1 MSTDAGKKVQALIDR
16 LRTRNQTVS
25 FAESCTGGLLSAT
38 LSAVAGVSDI
48 YLGSIVSYSYQ
59 AKVDLLGVSWNVL
72 RVEGAVSDRVA
83 RQMARGAR
91 EKLKSDWSV
100 SITGIAGP
108 TGGTP
113 EKPVGTVWF
122 AISGPGFEATER
134 KLFSGGRIEI
144 QKQSADFAVEL
155 LLKGLE

>member
-1 MSTDAGKKVQALIDR
+1 MNVSSQELQSVVEK
-16 LRTRNQTVS
+16 LRSRKQTVG

-38 LSAVAGVSDI
+38 LSAMPGVSDI

-72 RVEGAVSDRVA
+72 KIEGAVSDRVA
-83 RQMARGAR
+83 RQMAQGLRNQM
-91 EKLKSDWSV
+91 KCHWSV
-100 SITGIAGP
+100 AITGIAGP

-122 AISGPGFEATER
+122 AVAGPGFETTEK
-134 KLFSGGRIEI
+134 KLFSGSRTDI
-144 QKQSADFAVEL
+144 QQQSVDHAIRML
-155 LLKGLE
+155 LQAMN

>member
-1 MSTDAGKKVQALIDR
+1 MSTDAEKKVHALIDR

-72 RVEGAVSDRVA
+72 KVEGAVSDRVA

-91 EKLKSDWSV
+91 EKLKSHWSV
-100 SITGIAGP
+100 AITGIAGP

-122 AISGPGFEATER
+122 AVSGPGFEVTER
-134 KLFSGGRIEI
+134 KLFSGGRVEV
-144 QKQSADFAVEL
+144 QKQSVDFAIEL
-155 LLKGLE
+155 LMKGLE